1 MMSITLAV
9 ADVNRAPKAVECRDM
24 YLHLI
29 ERRLIENTL
38 K

>member
-1 MMSITLAV
+1 MSITLAV
-9 ADVNRAPKAVECRDM
+9 ADVNRARRAAECRDM

-29 ERRLIENTL
+29 ERRLIEDTL